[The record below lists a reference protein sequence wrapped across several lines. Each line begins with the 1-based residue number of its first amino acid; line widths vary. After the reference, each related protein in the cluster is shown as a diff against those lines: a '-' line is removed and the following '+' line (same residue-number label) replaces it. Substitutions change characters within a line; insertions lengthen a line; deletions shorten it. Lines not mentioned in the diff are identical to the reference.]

1 MWYHNL
7 TGFLDSPTW
16 AYCWVSKHGFARHIA
31 PTWISKIGRIL
42 SIRNL
47 LLKVKLTRPYLQLE
61 CSFNNNQ
68 NSGNLGTFSKG
79 FLYWRSFT
87 SVAMNIY
94 PVTIRWHTGH
104 RTTKMAR
111 ATVGIFS
118 EWCMPSVCATF
129 FPMVFFRMMPSMC
142 AINRGTGYRF
152 TLDLVDWCRNT
163 KYKYVCSF

>member
-1 MWYHNL
+1 MALSLRYLFFGRKHEPQL
-7 TGFLDSPTW
+7 LILLDNEIQKQPYNKLPSRYDDGNWCLCEVSTRILMQFFMESSKNTPRERF
-16 AYCWVSKHGFARHIA
+16 CFSRWVSTRM
-31 PTWISKIGRIL
+31 RLIL
-42 SIRNL
+42 
-47 LLKVKLTRPYLQLE
+47 
-61 CSFNNNQ
+61 
-68 NSGNLGTFSKG
+68 
-79 FLYWRSFT
+79 
-87 SVAMNIY
+87 IY